1 MGEKGERTKD
11 QICKEAFQLFAQRG
25 YTAVSM
31 QDICTK
37 CGLSKGGLYRHYES
51 RKQLFMDLLERA
63 QNNEDDREALFYQ
76 MSVPTPVILDAFLEH
91 IRLELNPQLPRINLA
106 IYEFCSA
113 YKEEIGGIS
122 GGAVSPRQGI
132 AAAAFSVWHGAAG
145 MQGGKPAGSRGQH
158 SASD

>member
-113 YKEEIGGIS
+113 YKEEIGGDFWRRS
-122 GGAVSPRQGI
+122 I
-132 AAAAFSVWHGAAG
+132 AAAGNCCCGFFSMAWSGGNAGWETRREPRTAFCF
-145 MQGGKPAGSRGQH
+145 
-158 SASD
+158 